1 MPKPSQT
8 FAKFRALIGQAGL
21 HFSYWGEYFN
31 VIFDMIYSCS
41 PFFSRERLI
50 HLLAVRPYK
59 KPELLLRMYKGE
71 LNGNETRQGSPTQK
85 CSQLL
90 RPLLWNSVAMRE
102 RLGQG
107 NYGFSFSNFLRIG
120 LNKSE
125 NLVRRPIWG
134 FLFFNNLCDL
144 MLGQS
149 LRHQIVHCLAWIFKF
164 QPNVPRNSA

>member
-31 VIFDMIYSCS
+31 VIFDKIYSCS

-71 LNGNETRQGSPTQK
+71 LNGNETRQGSPVPDVHNSEMFPTFKTFIVEQCCHEGK
-85 CSQLL
+85 IGP
-90 RPLLWNSVAMRE
+90 RKLWF
-102 RLGQG
+102 QFFQ
-107 NYGFSFSNFLRIG
+107 FS
-120 LNKSE
+120 
-125 NLVRRPIWG
+125 
-134 FLFFNNLCDL
+134 
-144 MLGQS
+144 
-149 LRHQIVHCLAWIFKF
+149 
-164 QPNVPRNSA
+164 